1 MPAISTGLGPI
12 IQYRFC
18 NSDGANLKSIC
29 GDQLLQRLGPEGTA
43 ALGKPLNRG
52 LYECIRGAIQ
62 DGSLAPAT
70 RLPPQR
76 DLAAELGLSRNTVM
90 FAYDQLLAEG
100 YLYARTGSGTF
111 VAATAPERYLNAA
124 AAPATEVGPQAMP
137 GLSPRGQR
145 LLANASAS
153 PTQWGAFMPGVPDV
167 TRFPHRRYAQISAR
181 VWRNP
186 HPEWLSYSH
195 GGGLPALREALA
207 AHLRVARSVRCDPD
221 QVLIT
226 EGIHQAIDLV
236 VRMLGSPGD
245 QAWVEEPS
253 YWGIRG
259 VLQVSDIGMVPKLV
273 DDEGLTLPD
282 TEAGREMPAP
292 RFIFV
297 TPSHQYPLGAVMSLK
312 RRRALLEYARQRGS
326 WIVEDDYDSEFRF
339 SGQPIPSLQGMEPD
353 APVIYIGTFSKT
365 LYPGLRM
372 GYLVLPRSLAGA
384 FQTAHA
390 ELYRAGHLMTQATV
404 AEFMQAGDY
413 AAHIRR
419 MRPLYA
425 RRRAILAALIERYL
439 GPGALHEHGSNAGL
453 HLVLRLPDDADD
465 VAITAAARERGIVV
479 RPLSRYFIGDAVQQG
494 LLLGYACVPEEDIA
508 PAFDRL
514 LGCLPRGGMRAPL
527 R

>member
-1 MPAISTGLGPI
+1 L
-12 IQYRFC
+12 R
-18 NSDGANLKSIC
+18 SIC
-29 GDQLLQRLGPEGTA
+29 ADLLLQRLGPGGPA

-52 LYECIRGAIQ
+52 LYECVRGAIL

-70 RLPPQR
+70 RLPPSR

-90 FAYDQLLAEG
+90 FAYEQLLAEG
-100 YLYARTGSGTF
+100 YLHARTGSGTF
-111 VAATAPERYLNAA
+111 VAATAPESFLNATAA
-124 AAPATEVGPQAMP
+124 AATEVQPPAMP
-137 GLSPRGQR
+137 GLSARGQR

-167 TRFPHRRYAQISAR
+167 TRFPHQRFAQISAR
-181 VWRNP
+181 LWRQP
-186 HPEWLSYSH
+186 QPEWLSYGH

-207 AHLRVARSVRCDPD
+207 AHLRVARSVRCDAD

-236 VRMLGSPGD
+236 VRLLGSPGE

-259 VLQVSDIGMVPKLV
+259 VLQMSDIGMVPMRV
-273 DDEGLTLPD
+273 DEEGLTLP
-282 TEAGREMPAP
+282 EEESGRDIAAP

-312 RRRALLEYARQRGS
+312 RRRARVVFARRRGS

-339 SGQPIPSLQGMEPD
+339 SGQPIPSLQGLEPD

-372 GYLVLPRSLAGA
+372 GYLVLPRALANA

-390 ELYRAGHLMTQATV
+390 ELYRAGHLMTQAAV
-404 AEFMQAGDY
+404 AEFMHAGDH

-419 MRPLYA
+419 MRLLYGK
-425 RRRAILAALIERYL
+425 RRAILAGLVERYL
-439 GPGALHEHGSNAGL
+439 GPAALHEHGSNAGL
-453 HLVLRLPDDADD
+453 HLVLRLPDHADD
-465 VAITAAARERGIVV
+465 TAITDAARRRGIVV
-479 RPLSRYFIGDAVQQG
+479 RPLSRYFIGDTVQRG
-494 LLLGYACVPEEDIA
+494 LLLGYACVPEESIG
-508 PAFDRL
+508 PAFDVL
-514 LGCLPRGGMRAPL
+514 LGCLGSRV
-527 R
+527 

>member
-1 MPAISTGLGPI
+1 M
-12 IQYRFC
+12 
-18 NSDGANLKSIC
+18 
-29 GDQLLQRLGPEGTA
+29 GPEGLSA
-43 ALGKPLNRG
+43 FGKPLNRG
-52 LYECIRGAIQ
+52 LYECIRGAIL

-76 DLAAELGLSRNTVM
+76 DLAAELSLSRNTVM
-90 FAYDQLLAEG
+90 FAYEQLLAEG
-100 YLYARTGSGTF
+100 YLRARTGSGTF
-111 VAATAPERYLNAA
+111 VADTAPESYLNAKA
-124 AAPATEVGPQAMP
+124 ATVATAHSQAMP
-137 GLSPRGQR
+137 GLSTRGQR

-153 PTQWGAFMPGVPDV
+153 PTQWGAFMPGVPDLR
-167 TRFPHRRYAQISAR
+167 RFPHRRYAQISAR
-181 VWRNP
+181 LWRNP
-186 HPEWLSYSH
+186 QPEWLSYSH
-195 GGGLPALREALA
+195 GGGLPQLREAVA
-207 AHLRVARSVRCDPD
+207 AHLRVARSVRCDAG

-236 VRMLGSPGD
+236 VRLLGSPGD
-245 QAWVEEPS
+245 QAWVEEPG

-259 VLQVSDIGMVPKLV
+259 VLHMSEISMVPRAV

-282 TEAGREMPAP
+282 TDAADTSAP

-297 TPSHQYPLGAVMSLK
+297 TPSHQYPMGAVMSLR

-372 GYLVLPRSLAGA
+372 GYLVLPRELAA
-384 FQTAHA
+384 PFQTAHA
-390 ELYRAGHLMTQATV
+390 DLYRAGHLMTQATV

-425 RRRAILAALIERYL
+425 RRRAVLANLIERYL
-439 GPGALHEHGSNAGL
+439 GPEALNPQGSNAGL

-465 VAITAAARERGIVV
+465 VAIAETARVRGVVV
-479 RPLSRYFIGDAVQQG
+479 RPLSRYYTGSEVQKG
-494 LLLGYACVPEEDIA
+494 LLLGYACVPEEHIG
-508 PAFDRL
+508 PAFDVL
-514 LGCLPRGGMRAPL
+514 LGCLQR
-527 R
+527 